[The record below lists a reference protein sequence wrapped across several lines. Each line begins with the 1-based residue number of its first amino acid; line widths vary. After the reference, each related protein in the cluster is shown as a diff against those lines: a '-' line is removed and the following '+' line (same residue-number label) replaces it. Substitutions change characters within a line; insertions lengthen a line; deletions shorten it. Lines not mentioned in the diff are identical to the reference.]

1 MDKAVIV
8 GVFEFLGFHLCQT
21 LLNNGIEVDGLH
33 LGSNDD
39 GFFLEEKR
47 MEIGRNAN
55 FKEYFFRDYQWT
67 QDERQESVVIV
78 DYYDLF
84 MRRKETEFFALE
96 LIKGLLSHL
105 KTSKDRAVFLLPV
118 QFLSKEG
125 FEKERT
131 QVERLFGLLKKRR
144 SAATQKF
151 YLPTV
156 YGPWQP
162 EEFSFQ
168 KHFFRGDSSHKPFKA
183 NEREWLADAIYIEET
198 VQTILHYCR
207 KDKEEYLL
215 TSGKTNQWANCANY
229 LSLPTTEETQ
239 GQLKHKSE
247 TLTIP
252 VRKNTP
258 IETALAQQQHHTERL
273 KSLY

>member
-8 GVFEFLGFHLCQT
+8 GVFEFLGFHFCQN

-33 LGSNDD
+33 MGSNYDD
-39 GFFLEEKR
+39 GFLLEEKR

-55 FKEYFFRDYQWT
+55 FKEYAFRDYQWI
-67 QDERQESVVIV
+67 QEKIQKIAVIV

-84 MRRKETEFFALE
+84 MRRKEADFFSLE
-96 LIKGLLSHL
+96 PIKGLLSYL
-105 KTSKDRAVFLLPV
+105 KTSKERAVFLLPI
-118 QFLSKEG
+118 QFLSQSR
-125 FEKERT
+125 FEKERI
-131 QVERLFGLLKKRR
+131 QIERFFGLLKKKGG
-144 SAATQKF
+144 SYQKF

-168 KHFFRGDSSHKPFKA
+168 KHFLRDNKSHKPFKVD
-183 NEREWLADAIYIEET
+183 EREWLADAIYVQET
-198 VQTILHYCR
+198 VETILHYYR
-207 KDKEEYLL
+207 QDKEEYLL
-215 TSGKTNQWANCANY
+215 TSGKKNQWANCANY
-229 LSLPTTEETQ
+229 LSITIEGTQ
-239 GQLKHKSE
+239 GHLSDKSQK
-247 TLTIP
+247 LTIP

-273 KSLY
+273 RTLY